1 MREVDGLVFTEEEVN
16 LDRLE
21 KHIFVWKLDMEGGRG
36 GSSPLESMLAER
48 LMRESA
54 LLMRTLMSYVP
65 PEDKEVTPKK
75 APMPRGGVGVA
86 ARPYRPQ
93 PLVKEKPEKEEKKLS
108 GKVIER
114 RNGAAWAGG
123 VVDEGNSVKRVKRNV
138 FGDIMH
144 QLFGV
149 ATDEQMQ
156 QQLRVD
162 EEMRSKVADTLSR
175 QVYFEKELTMAVG
188 NITEEEERMEG
199 RLRGLEEKHD
209 LDRERAVRMSAHR
222 FTLMEDVDRLEDV
235 LEAVVTGAVNTR
247 HAAYLSSKA
256 GLSRVA
262 SYEFL
267 NLTMAD
273 KKVTVRYL
281 TRLFTEVSVE
291 VIATSASV
299 VQVRTPSREY
309 YLHISHGPEMPL
321 TELEVQGT
329 RDECA
334 SCALLVH
341 TGSRR
346 YLTVEG
352 GNLTCNTPRYPSGE
366 AHDLSAGEVLTI
378 ERGARCANKRVF
390 VTGEG
395 RHVSHY
401 MVRASGSD
409 PLDSLVLRRRERVDQ
424 KLDGSHSITS
434 SHSALNMHLRQNLGM
449 AQQDIENLI
458 TETQESFKMY
468 TVTSSGT
475 TAWLSVITLLAIVL
489 VSLIVRKFCQRR
501 KESHDDTVFV
511 PTMSPCA

>member
-1 MREVDGLVFTEEEVN
+1 VDGLVYTEEEVN

-21 KHIFVWKLDMEGGRG
+21 KHIFVWKLDLEGGGGRG
-36 GSSPLESMLAER
+36 AQIENLLAER

-54 LLMRTLMSYVP
+54 LLMRTLQSYAVP
-65 PEDKEVTPKK
+65 DGVEAAPK
-75 APMPRGGVGVA
+75 AETLSRGSLGVA

-93 PLVKEKPEKEEKKLS
+93 PLVKEKVEPERRREEKGL
-108 GKVIER
+108 GRR
-114 RNGAAWAGG
+114 RNGGAWAGG
-123 VVDEGNSVKRVKRNV
+123 VVDEGNAVTRVKRNV

-149 ATDEQMQ
+149 ATDEQLQ

-162 EEMRSKVADTLSR
+162 GEMRSKVADTLSR
-175 QVYFEKELTMAVG
+175 QVYYEKELTQAIG
-188 NITEEEERMEG
+188 NLTDDEERMEG
-199 RLRGLEEKHD
+199 KLRALEETHS
-209 LDRERAVRMSAHR
+209 LDKERGIRMNGHR

-247 HAAYLSSKA
+247 HAAYLSAKA

-267 NLTMAD
+267 NLTVSN
-273 KKVTVRYL
+273 KVVTVRYL
-281 TRLFTEVSVE
+281 TRLFKEVEVE

-299 VQVRTPSREY
+299 VQVRSPSREY
-309 YLHISHGPEMPL
+309 YLHASHGPEMTL

-346 YLTVEG
+346 YLVVGG
-352 GNLTCNTPRYPSGE
+352 GNLTCATPQHPDGTVQS
-366 AHDLSAGEVLTI
+366 LSAGEVIAI
-378 ERGARCANKRVF
+378 ERDASCRNKQMLVSSK
-390 VTGEG
+390 G
-395 RHVSHY
+395 RHVTHY
-401 MVRASGSD
+401 LVRASGID
-409 PLDSLVLRRRERVDQ
+409 PLDSLVLRRREQVDQ
-424 KLDGSHSITS
+424 KLDGSHSVTS
-434 SHSALNMHLRQNLGM
+434 AHSALNMHLRQNLGM

-458 TETQESFKMY
+458 TETQESFKLY

-475 TAWLSVITLLAIVL
+475 TAWLSVITILAIVL
-489 VSLIVRKFCQRR
+489 ICLIVRKFCQRR
-501 KESHDDTVFV
+501 SERCDDTVFV
-511 PTMSPCA
+511 PSLSTCA